1 MKIEKVIKMSAK
13 EEIIEMI
20 KNLPENVTTDNI
32 MEKLYERI
40 KIESAIQQLDEG
52 KGIDHEEVKEK
63 FKKWLG

>member
-1 MKIEKVIKMSAK
+1 MSAK
-13 EEIIEMI
+13 EEIIKMI

-52 KGIDHEEVKEK
+52 KGIAHEEVKEK
-63 FKKWLG
+63 FKKWLE

>member
-1 MKIEKVIKMSAK
+1 MSAK

-32 MEKLYERI
+32 MEKLYEGI

-52 KGIDHEEVKEK
+52 KIPIH
-63 FKKWLG
+63 LP